1 MPVSD
6 GPEGGSL
13 SRRESEANSPV
24 RNLCRSDYFKRR
36 ARKWRADRFRVNALA
51 SRRRGAH
58 PHLSSARVTSGNA
71 AILPEIL
78 RRIVDAYRPAQV
90 YLFGSEAR
98 GDAGSDSDIDL
109 AVIVRDDAPEHQSTP
124 RMAAE
129 ALWGLERGADVV
141 VFRESEFAARRGV
154 VSSLP
159 WTIRRE
165 GKLLYG
171 G

>member
-1 MPVSD
+1 VTLGRP
-6 GPEGGSL
+6 G
-13 SRRESEANSPV
+13 
-24 RNLCRSDYFKRR
+24 
-36 ARKWRADRFRVNALA
+36 LA
-51 SRRRGAH
+51 PRGW
-58 PHLSSARVTSGNA
+58 PQRHLSSLVVTSGNA
-71 AILPEIL
+71 AVLPEIL
-78 RRIVDAYRPAQV
+78 RRIVDAYRPARV

-98 GDAGSDSDIDL
+98 VDAGNDSDIDL
-109 AVIVRDDAPEHQSTP
+109 AVIVRDDAPERQSTP

-141 VFRESEFAARRGV
+141 VFRESDFAARRGV

>member
-1 MPVSD
+1 M
-6 GPEGGSL
+6 
-13 SRRESEANSPV
+13 
-24 RNLCRSDYFKRR
+24 
-36 ARKWRADRFRVNALA
+36 
-51 SRRRGAH
+51 
-58 PHLSSARVTSGNA
+58 TSGNA

-98 GDAGSDSDIDL
+98 GDAGSDIDL

-141 VFRESEFAARRGV
+141 VFRESEFAARRRV